1 MISFK
6 ADFDLSALD
15 RLIDQKVDTWLESIM
30 EKYRKAGRQFTERA
44 RSKVKSGPFTG
55 GGFGN
60 ITYDLRS
67 SIGYL
72 LMYNGMV
79 IESYFPTVSTGKDG
93 STTGDAYAR
102 EIATGNSFDN
112 GIALI
117 CVAGKEYAYYVEA
130 KGYDVISGSSDHFD
144 TELTNLLFAA

>member
-15 RLIDQKVDTWLESIM
+15 RLIDQKVDTWLDSIM
-30 EKYRKAGRQFTERA
+30 EKYRKAGKAFTERA
-44 RSKVKSGPFTG
+44 RSRTKEAHGS
-55 GGFGN
+55 FGN
-60 ITYDLRS
+60 ITWNLRS

-72 LMYNGMV
+72 LVYNGV
-79 IESYFPTVSTGKDG
+79 VKESYFPTLQGAPEGSGK
-93 STTGDAYAR
+93 GDEYAR
-102 EIATGNSFDN
+102 EIATNSAFDT
-112 GIALI
+112 GVGLI
-117 CVAGKEYAYYVEA
+117 CVSGMDYAYYVEA